1 MRTDGQI
8 KQDILDELVF
18 QPNIDETQIGVIVED
33 GVVNLTGVV
42 DDFYTKVT
50 AESVVK
56 KIKGVKAVA
65 EDIEV
70 KYGTEFQKTDKE
82 IAKAIVHAF
91 EWNTAVPE
99 KKIGI
104 EVESGWITLSGE
116 VEFWYQ
122 KDAARCITREI
133 IGVKGIV
140 NNIDIK
146 PSISAHQVKEK
157 IKSAFK
163 RLADIEAEHITV
175 EVDQNTVILRGRVHS
190 IKEKEEATKTA
201 YFTSGINKVVNELI
215 VMGTDRRLLYGEFG
229 D

>member
-18 QPNIDETQIGVIVED
+18 QPNIDETQIGVIVEE
-33 GVVNLTGVV
+33 GVVTITGTV
-42 DDFYTKVT
+42 DDFHKKVS
-50 AESVVK
+50 AENLVK

-70 KYGTEFQKTDKE
+70 KYGIEFQKTDKE
-82 IAKAIVHAF
+82 IAKAIVRAF

-99 KKIGI
+99 DKITI
-104 EVESGWITLSGE
+104 EIQSGWITLSGE

-122 KDAARCITREI
+122 KDTARCVINGI
-133 IGVKGIV
+133 IGVKGII

-146 PSISAHQVKEK
+146 PTIKPDEVKEK
-157 IKSAFK
+157 ITRAFK
-163 RLADIEAEHITV
+163 RLADIEAENITI
-175 EVDQNTVILRGRVHS
+175 EVDQNTVTLHGKVHS
-190 IKEKEEATKTA
+190 LKEKEEATKTA
-201 YFTSGINKVVNELI
+201 YHIVGINKVVNQLI